1 MYVRRFR
8 GNILVRFD
16 ERKKE
21 GRREIHRKHIHHCI
35 WRIFIMEQ
43 NIAKGSSF
51 LKVTGILM
59 IISASISLVI
69 DTSSFFLGAAFDA
82 LGAKDVGN
90 FIYLASVIMLIDAA
104 VEMVAGIMGVAF
116 CKKPEKANVCLVMGI
131 IVAVLCVV
139 GTIFSIASGTDFGA
153 STIFSLLLGLVIP
166 VLYIV
171 GAVKNRSVEAPAAE

>member
-1 MYVRRFR
+1 
-8 GNILVRFD
+8 
-16 ERKKE
+16 
-21 GRREIHRKHIHHCI
+21 
-35 WRIFIMEQ
+35 MEQ
-43 NIAKGSSF
+43 NMAKGSSF

-59 IISASISLVI
+59 IISASISLIVDI
-69 DTSSFFLGAAFDA
+69 FSFFLGAAVDA
-82 LGAKDVGN
+82 LGASEISN
-90 FIYLASVIMLIDAA
+90 ILYLASVIMLIDAA

-139 GTIFSIASGTDFGA
+139 GTIFNIVSGTEFGA

-171 GAVKNRSVEAPAAE
+171 GAVKNKSVEAPAAE